1 MITSSR
7 PMRGWRAV
15 SACVDAGVDGAD
27 VRRAREQHRR
37 LLAAPLVDLVRAREL
52 AGAVQRAPSRRSTTR
67 VHGSPPCGQTA
78 VTPVWSGTWLAWPT
92 RTPAT
97 SVIAFA
103 GPVGSWPDDEAV
115 VACAHRP
122 KLAGTH

>member
-15 SACVDAGVDGAD
+15 STCVDAGVHGAH
-27 VRRAREQHRR
+27 VGRAREQHGR
-37 LLAAPLVDLVRAREL
+37 LLAAPLLDLVRARQL
-52 AGAVQRAPSRRSTTR
+52 AGAVQRGRGAEVPL
-67 VHGSPPCGQTA
+67 VHGSPA
-78 VTPVWSGTWLAWPT
+78 VRPDG
-92 RTPAT
+92 RH
-97 SVIAFA
+97 A
-103 GPVGSWPDDEAV
+103 GVVGHVVRVAHAHAGDVGDRVGRPGRELPDDEAV